1 MAGLHIKKGD
11 TVVVL
16 SGDDKGTK
24 GEVIAVSPKENK
36 VMVKGVHIVHKHVKP
51 RKQGD
56 QGGIVDTE
64 GAIYACKVAVYCP
77 NCKAGRR
84 TKVVI
89 SEDAKTGKSVKTRVC
104 AKCGKAI

>member
-1 MAGLHIKKGD
+1 MAGPHIKKGD

-24 GEVIAVSPKENK
+24 GEVIAVSPKEGK
-36 VMVKGVHIVHKHVKP
+36 VMVKGVHIIHKHVKP

-64 GAIYACKVAVYCP
+64 GAIYACKVALYCP

-84 TKVVI
+84 TKSVI
-89 SEDAKTGKSVKTRVC
+89 TTDAKTGKTVKNRVC
-104 AKCGKAI
+104 AKCGKEI